1 LFGSLIIDSQDE
13 NQSFTTLF
21 QSGLQNYQ
29 ETPSQLKMKS
39 TKKTNFS
46 IEEDILLVKA
56 WINISTDPIQG
67 TDQKGSKFW
76 DRIWKKY
83 HENKKE
89 DTVERSVHS
98 LSNRWSTI
106 QKFINKFCGYLAQVE
121 TKNPSGATEQDKVK
135 MNCY

>member
-1 LFGSLIIDSQDE
+1 MDSQDE
-13 NQSFTTLF
+13 NQSFITLL

-29 ETPSQLKMKS
+29 EIPSQPKIKS

-56 WINISTDPIQG
+56 WISTSIDPIQG
-67 TDQKGSKFW
+67 TDQKGNKFW
-76 DRIWKKY
+76 DKIWMNY

-89 DTVERSVHS
+89 DTVERSAHS
-98 LSNRWSTI
+98 LSNRWSSI
-106 QKFINKFCGYLAQVE
+106 QKFTNKFCGYLAQVE

>member
-106 QKFINKFCGYLAQVE
+106 QKFTNKFCGYLAQVE

>member
-1 LFGSLIIDSQDE
+1 MDSQDE
-13 NQSFTTLF
+13 NQSFTTLL

-29 ETPSQLKMKS
+29 KTPSQSKMKS

-56 WINISTDPIQG
+56 WINTSINPIQG

-76 DRIWKKY
+76 DRIWMNY

-89 DTVERSVHS
+89 NTV
-98 LSNRWSTI
+98 
-106 QKFINKFCGYLAQVE
+106 
-121 TKNPSGATEQDKVK
+121 
-135 MNCY
+135 